1 MSRTRL
7 GPYRAEVCGL
17 TVGSRYRFIVCGR
30 VRGLVSEHRT
40 ISGAVSSLFKDK
52 QGCKAQ
58 GGYSDA
64 AVYEWSDSRSAW
76 VMYVWPG

>member
-1 MSRTRL
+1 MSKSNVTLDAEAWDRL
-7 GPYRAEVCGL
+7 YTWIDLNVPDHG
-17 TVGSRYRFIVCGR
+17 TW
-30 VRGLVSEHRT
+30 SEHRT